1 MDTSLLRIILQIP
14 IEEYLDGV
22 FFGNSLKQ
30 YLIFFGILGGSII
43 AGRILYYIFK
53 IYVRR
58 LTRKTKSNVDDILV
72 DKIEEPLVAFV
83 VILGFYF
90 AYEQLNLS
98 EYNYE
103 IFSRITKNL
112 FTIVFAWFLIRF
124 LDALAS
130 NYAQPA
136 GPSAE
141 GLRTHVISLSRLIT
155 KYSLMALT
163 VIIVISNFGYN
174 VTSLIASL
182 GIGGLAVALAAQ
194 EILKNILGGF
204 VIMFDQPFRIGEWV
218 VINETE
224 GVVQEIGL
232 RSTRVKTFRGEFITI
247 PNHYIT
253 ESMICNFNKYPDTR
267 ETIVLVLD
275 RNLSVEQLDTAK
287 GIIIE
292 ALRNTKQ
299 VVKNS
304 HELNFIGYNEYGI
317 ELFIGYNIEI
327 ETPAQKRKI
336 RDEAFTQIKKKF
348 DEEGIIVA
356 VPVRVLDFKGVKQI
370 NLNGQLDVPKNE
382 N

>member
-1 MDTSLLRIILQIP
+1 MNTLLLNTILQIP
-14 IEEYLDGV
+14 IEQYLEGT
-22 FFGNSLKQ
+22 FFGNSIKQ
-30 YLIFFGILGGSII
+30 YLIFFGILGGAII
-43 AGRILYYIFK
+43 LGRVIYFIFK

-58 LTRKTKSNVDDILV
+58 ITRRTKSDVDDILV
-72 DKIEEPLVAFV
+72 DKIEEPIVAFV

-90 AYEQLNLS
+90 AYEQLDLSDYYYNL
-98 EYNYE
+98 
-103 IFSRITKNL
+103 FSRITKNM
-112 FTIVFAWFLIRF
+112 FTVVFAWFLIRF
-124 LDALAS
+124 LDALAR
-130 NYAQPA
+130 NYARPA

-155 KYSLMALT
+155 KYSLIALT
-163 VIIVISNFGYN
+163 SIIVISNFGYN
-174 VTSLIASL
+174 VTSIIASL

-232 RSTRVKTFRGEFITI
+232 RSTRIKTFRGEYITI

-253 ESMICNFNKYPDTR
+253 ESMICNFNKYSDTR
-267 ETIVLVLD
+267 ETITLVLD
-275 RNLSVEQLDTAK
+275 RNTSVDKLDQAKSIIMSALKNTA
-287 GIIIE
+287 
-292 ALRNTKQ
+292 R
-299 VVKNS
+299 VVPNS
-304 HELNFIGYNEYGI
+304 YELKFVGYNELGI

-336 RDEAFTQIKKKF
+336 RDQAFTEIKKEF
-348 DEEGIIVA
+348 DHEGIQVA

-370 NLNGQLDVPKNE
+370 TLDHQSLETKE
-382 N
+382 K

>member
-1 MDTSLLRIILQIP
+1 
-14 IEEYLDGV
+14 
-22 FFGNSLKQ
+22 
-30 YLIFFGILGGSII
+30 
-43 AGRILYYIFK
+43 
-53 IYVRR
+53 
-58 LTRKTKSNVDDILV
+58 
-72 DKIEEPLVAFV
+72 
-83 VILGFYF
+83 
-90 AYEQLNLS
+90 
-98 EYNYE
+98 
-103 IFSRITKNL
+103 
-112 FTIVFAWFLIRF
+112 
-124 LDALAS
+124 
-130 NYAQPA
+130 
-136 GPSAE
+136 
-141 GLRTHVISLSRLIT
+141 
-155 KYSLMALT
+155 MALT

-275 RNLSVEQLDTAK
+275 RNLSVEQLDIAK

>member
-1 MDTSLLRIILQIP
+1 MNLLFSNALLQIP
-14 IEEYLDGV
+14 IEQYLDGN
-22 FFGNSLKQ
+22 FFGNTLRQ
-30 YLIFFGILGGSII
+30 YLIFFGILGASII
-43 AGRILYYIFK
+43 LGRILYFVFK

-58 LTRKTKSNVDDILV
+58 LTRKTKSDVDDILV
-72 DKIEEPLVAFV
+72 DKIEEPIVAFV
-83 VILGFYF
+83 IILGFYM

-98 EYNYE
+98 EYYYGL
-103 IFSRITKNL
+103 FSRITKNM

-124 LDALAS
+124 LDALAR
-130 NYAQPA
+130 NYARPA

-155 KYSLMALT
+155 KYSLIALT
-163 VIIVISNFGYN
+163 SIIVISNFGYN

-218 VINETE
+218 VVNDTE

-232 RSTRVKTFRGEFITI
+232 RSTRIKTFRGEFITI

-253 ESMICNFNKYPDTR
+253 ESMICNFNKYTDTR
-267 ETIVLVLD
+267 ETITLVLD
-275 RNLSVEQLDTAK
+275 RNTSIEKLEQAK
-287 GIIIE
+287 SIITD
-292 ALRNTKQ
+292 ALEHTER
-299 VVKNS
+299 VVPRS
-304 HELNFIGYNEYGI
+304 FELKFVGYNDLGI

-336 RDEAFTQIKKKF
+336 RDQAFTQIKKNF
-348 DEEGIIVA
+348 DAENILVA
-356 VPVRVLDFKGVKQI
+356 VPVRVLDFRGVKQI
-370 NLNGQLDVPKNE
+370 TLDKDSQDS
-382 N
+382 